1 MSWKGIQLVLRF
13 LFKEY
18 IHKKRPKDI
27 SDAPDTNTS
36 KLEMGYNL
44 EKSLKEARE
53 TVYEGR
59 KAVEDLTSSITQ
71 LVYEEDRR
79 RKEFTEILATI
90 QAVLNTFNNKSI
102 TVHRRHKEDMTLTSN
117 LKALNSEILKA
128 TSLVSSSD
136 IREMKEIIEKLAD
149 WESNE
154 Q

>member
-1 MSWKGIQLVLRF
+1 M
-13 LFKEY
+13 Y
-18 IHKKRPKDI
+18 
-27 SDAPDTNTS
+27 APDTDTS
-36 KLEMGYNL
+36 KLETGDNL

-59 KAVEDLTSSITQ
+59 KAVEELTSSITQ

-90 QAVLNTFNNKSI
+90 QAVLNTVKNKSI
-102 TVHRRHKEDMTLTSN
+102 TVYRRHKEDMTLTSN

-136 IREMKEIIEKLAD
+136 IGEMKEIIEKLAN
-149 WESNE
+149 WELNE

>member
-1 MSWKGIQLVLRF
+1 M
-13 LFKEY
+13 Y
-18 IHKKRPKDI
+18 
-27 SDAPDTNTS
+27 APDTDTS
-36 KLEMGYNL
+36 KLETGYNL

-59 KAVEDLTSSITQ
+59 KAIEELTSSITQ

-79 RKEFTEILATI
+79 RKEFTEVLAAI
-90 QAVLNTFNNKSI
+90 QAVLDTIQNKSI
-102 TVHRRHKEDMTLTSN
+102 TAYRRYKGDVILTSN

-149 WESNE
+149 WELNE

>member
-1 MSWKGIQLVLRF
+1 M
-13 LFKEY
+13 Y
-18 IHKKRPKDI
+18 
-27 SDAPDTNTS
+27 APGTDTS
-36 KLEMGYNL
+36 KLETGYNL

-59 KAVEDLTSSITQ
+59 KAIEELTSSVTQ

-79 RKEFTEILATI
+79 RKEFTEILSAI
-90 QAVLNTFNNKSI
+90 QAVLDTVQNKSI
-102 TVHRRHKEDMTLTSN
+102 TVYRRYKEDAILTSN

-136 IREMKEIIEKLAD
+136 IREMKEIIEKLAN
-149 WESNE
+149 WELNE

>member
-1 MSWKGIQLVLRF
+1 M
-13 LFKEY
+13 Y
-18 IHKKRPKDI
+18 T
-27 SDAPDTNTS
+27 PDRNTS
-36 KLEMGYNL
+36 KLEVGYNL

-79 RKEFTEILATI
+79 RKEFTEILAAI
-90 QAVLNTFNNKSI
+90 QAVLDTVQNKSI
-102 TVHRRHKEDMTLTSN
+102 AAYQRYNGDAILTSN
-117 LKALNSEILKA
+117 LKALNSEILKT

-136 IREMKEIIEKLAD
+136 IGEMKEIIEKLAN
-149 WESNE
+149 WELNE

>member
-1 MSWKGIQLVLRF
+1 M
-13 LFKEY
+13 Y
-18 IHKKRPKDI
+18 T
-27 SDAPDTNTS
+27 PDTDTS
-36 KLEMGYNL
+36 KLEEGYNL

-59 KAVEDLTSSITQ
+59 KAVEDLTGSVTQ

-79 RKEFTEILATI
+79 RKEFTEVLAAI
-90 QAVLNTFNNKSI
+90 QAVLDTVQNKSI
-102 TVHRRHKEDMTLTSN
+102 TAYQRYKGDAIITSN

-136 IREMKEIIEKLAD
+136 IREMKEIIEKLAN
-149 WESNE
+149 WELNE

>member
-1 MSWKGIQLVLRF
+1 M
-13 LFKEY
+13 Y
-18 IHKKRPKDI
+18 
-27 SDAPDTNTS
+27 APDTDTS
-36 KLEMGYNL
+36 KLEIGYNL

-79 RKEFTEILATI
+79 RKEFTEILVTI
-90 QAVLNTFNNKSI
+90 QAVLNTFRNKSI
-102 TVHRRHKEDMTLTSN
+102 TVYRRHKEDAILTSN
-117 LKALNSEILKA
+117 LKALNSEILKT

-136 IREMKEIIEKLAD
+136 IGEMKEIIEKLAD